1 MDLKKICDNEIYLNK
16 DIPINISKDILNF
29 AESGFKEIQT
39 SKKVLDLFKSLGIS
53 ISYPSFAYQVIS
65 PCLSMYFCFAKWD
78 SL

>member
-39 SKKVLDLFKSLGIS
+39 SKKVLDLFI
-53 ISYPSFAYQVIS
+53 F
-65 PCLSMYFCFAKWD
+65 
-78 SL
+78 